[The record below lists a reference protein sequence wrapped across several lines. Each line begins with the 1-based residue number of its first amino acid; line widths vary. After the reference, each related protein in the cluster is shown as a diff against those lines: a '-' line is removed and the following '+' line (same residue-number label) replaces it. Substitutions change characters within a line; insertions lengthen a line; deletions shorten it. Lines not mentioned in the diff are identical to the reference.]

1 MINNNFNNG
10 FGNNFGM
17 GVMNNGFSNLN
28 LNQQPLMNNYNQT
41 NDNNNNIMGGNNNMN
56 QNQNNN
62 QQQREPLS
70 LTIEPIEFDGL
81 LKTKFTTTVELAKM
95 VNEIFRPV
103 FSDYEGCL
111 VLPNQMGGF
120 DTVVYF
126 CDKGVQDER
135 LKALRPVVQQGNQ
148 LNISQRISN
157 INRRFQ
163 NKTYELTDDAK
174 DVFSEF
180 MVKERNSNKVR
191 WNQLVVEKA
200 ENNYNSCVI
209 HVQLNGIDIM
219 KIIKK
224 IYGSS
229 VKGNRTDYSMKLERG
244 IGMNTS
250 GMYANYLVSIL
261 QLDTKEVE
269 KVAQSVGMVPLSDTI
284 PMVK

>member
-1 MINNNFNNG
+1 MINNNNFNNG
-10 FGNNFGM
+10 FGNFGM
-17 GVMNNGFSNLN
+17 GVSNGINYNNS
-28 LNQQPLMNNYNQT
+28 PLMNNYNQP
-41 NDNNNNIMGGNNNMN
+41 NDNSNNINTMGGNNNMN
-56 QNQNNN
+56 QNNNN

-70 LTIEPIEFDGL
+70 ISIEPIEFDGL
-81 LKTKFTTTVELAKM
+81 LKTKFTTTVELSKM

-111 VLPNQMGGF
+111 ILPNQAGGF

-126 CDKGVQDER
+126 CDKGVKDER

-148 LNISQRISN
+148 LNISQRINN

-163 NKTYELTDDAK
+163 NKTYELTEDAK
-174 DVFSEF
+174 DVFGEF
-180 MVKERNSNKVR
+180 IIKERNVNKIR
-191 WNQLVVEKA
+191 WNQIVTEKA

-209 HVQLNGIDIM
+209 HVQLRGLDIM

-224 IYGSS
+224 IYGAS

-244 IGMNTS
+244 IGIANTA
-250 GMYANYLVSIL
+250 GFCANYLVSIL

-269 KVAQSVGMVPLSDTI
+269 RVAQSVGMVPLSDTI
-284 PMVK
+284 PMVR

>member
-1 MINNNFNNG
+1 MINFNNNG
-10 FGNNFGM
+10 YGNNFGM

-41 NDNNNNIMGGNNNMN
+41 NDNNNNIMGGNNMN

-62 QQQREPLS
+62 NQQQKREPLN
-70 LTIEPIEFDGL
+70 LTIEPVEFDGL
-81 LKTKFTTTVELAKM
+81 LKTKFTTTVELAKT
-95 VNEIFRPV
+95 VNEMFRPV

-111 VLPNQMGGF
+111 ILPNQMGGF
-120 DTVVYF
+120 DTIVYF
-126 CDKGVQDER
+126 CDKGIQDER
-135 LKALRPVVQQGNQ
+135 LKALRPVVQQGN
-148 LNISQRISN
+148 LNISQRIN
-157 INRRFQ
+157 NLNRRYQ
-163 NKTYELTDDAK
+163 NKTYELTEDCK
-174 DVFSEF
+174 DIFSEF

-200 ENNYNSCVI
+200 ENNYNSCTI

-219 KIIKK
+219 KILKK
-224 IYGSS
+224 IYGST

-244 IGMNTS
+244 IGVVN
-250 GMYANYLVSIL
+250 GAGLFANYLVSIL

-269 KVAQSVGMVPLSDTI
+269 RVAQSVGMVPLADTI